1 MIELVQADIVEVKNA
16 FRENTRQV
24 ELGRIKTA
32 LLQMFEKQLLADVVI
47 LNEPALGGRQSL
59 AGKWA
64 PRLKSHF
71 SAIAKELAIMMFH
84 DNDDY
89 NSNGSKRTDSIDAA
103 KEKLA
108 HAKQQFDANPL
119 PANRQVHVN
128 AITNEKMATRSA
140 YKRYR
145 HLCSRL
151 NEVLNTSEVIMCDK
165 SGKWD
170 QLRPGAIPAKCLKIN
185 RKAFLNQTLK
195 GGNQRSSRGDRVQ
208 CAEIFKTH
216 MEKAIANP
224 GKAKVHGA
232 KLQPHEMVKGY
243 FNGASYDITLEAQ
256 WVDLRQRLLESGTL
270 EFFVSI
276 VDTSGSMTSFDGI
289 PMYAALALGILISE
303 ICHPVFR
310 GRFLTF
316 SESPVWHNLEG
327 CSNLYEKVRS
337 ARSTN
342 WGYSTDIGK
351 ALSMILDGC
360 TRGSMTNEQVQKMV
374 LVILSDMQFD
384 KEHSCGYS
392 SKQDQIA
399 QKFKNAGYFDHQTGE
414 PIVPRIIF
422 WNLRGDTLDFPATAG
437 SLNVDMVSG
446 FSQAGLKAF
455 MAGDVRNAA
464 EHKTTPYD
472 GMRKQLDEERYDDV
486 RLVCENSAEFK
497 SRATGQR
504 YVAPISAE
512 EEEEEEDSSKCLD
525 RCGNCGTDQLNFVK
539 EPSNDPDCHI
549 SYCGECHAIVC
560 EECAHVGE
568 NDIYCA
574 DCTGDMSGLEESPS
588 DHGESGHM
596 PSMSPWST
604 TCAHSD
610 GGGAQAG
617 GESEDW
623 CKVSDGGSD
632 RVAADGDDKK
642 AVQKAKADAA
652 MAKDDEESAAKGWY
666 RERIDGVNRWWSTG
680 NGKPREDYSV

>member
-1 MIELVQADIVEVKNA
+1 MFVMAFQTRDIDEGKGERQLFYWFIVELSKYFFQTVLDILPQIPNKYGSWKDVILLIELVEADIAEVKNA

-32 LLQMFEKQLLADVVI
+32 LLQMFEKQLLTDVCVCVCG
-47 LNEPALGGRQSL
+47 EAQLGGRQSL

-71 SAIAKELAIMMFH
+71 STIAKELAIMMYH
-84 DNDDY
+84 DKDDF
-89 NSNGSKRTDSIDAA
+89 NSDGSRRTDSIDTA

-108 HAKQQFDANPL
+108 HAKRQFDANPL
-119 PANRQVHVN
+119 PANRQVHVA
-128 AITNEKMATRSA
+128 AITNEKMAIRSA

-151 NEVLNTSEVIMCDK
+151 NQVLNTSEVIMCDK

-170 QLRPGAIPAKCLKIN
+170 QLRPGAIPAKCLKIH

-208 CAEIFKTH
+208 CAEIFRTH

-276 VDTSGSMTSFDGI
+276 VDTSGSMTSFNAT
-289 PMYAALALGILISE
+289 PMYAALGLGILISE
-303 ICHPVFR
+303 ICHEAFR

-316 SESPVWHNLEG
+316 SENPTWHNLG
-327 CSNLYEKVRS
+327 QCSNLYEKVRS

-360 TRGSMTNEQVQKMV
+360 TQGNMTNEQVQKMV

-437 SLNVDMVSG
+437 ALNVDMVSG

-486 RLVCENSAEFK
+486 RLVCENSDEFK

-504 YVAPISAE
+504 YVAPIRADT
-512 EEEEEEDSSKCLD
+512 EEEDS
-525 RCGNCGTDQLNFVK
+525 
-539 EPSNDPDCHI
+539 PDCV
-549 SYCGECHAIVC
+549 EDVA
-560 EECAHVGE
+560 
-568 NDIYCA
+568 
-574 DCTGDMSGLEESPS
+574 GDMPGLVENPS
-588 DHGESGHM
+588 ESGHM

-604 TCAHSD
+604 TCAPD
-610 GGGAQAG
+610 G
-617 GESEDW
+617 ECEDW
-623 CKVSDGGSD
+623 CKVSEGGSD
-632 RVAADGDDKK
+632 RVAALENKVDG
-642 AVQKAKADAA
+642 
-652 MAKDDEESAAKGWY
+652 M
-666 RERIDGVNRWWSTG
+666 STALG
-680 NGKPREDYSV
+680 NIEGMLRNLMPK